1 MAEYRRMV
9 DDFGRCFTGLEV
21 HHIKRDDNK
30 AVDALARLGSQQ
42 SPVPPDVSLK
52 HLHKPSIK
60 DDKEG
65 QASTEQATTVLLVPS
80 DMFSRHLHRPIVQGG
95 DEDFPLAAE
104 CAAVFLENLDWI
116 TPYLNFLLRKELPK
130 DDEVL
135 SRQIEHRSKAYII
148 INVQLYKR
156 STSDIFQRCISPE
169 EGRQIL
175 EEIHSGEC
183 GHQLAPKALVAK
195 AFRLGFF
202 WLSAK
207 QDAARIVKICE
218 GCQRYA

>member
-1 MAEYRRMV
+1 MTEYRRTV
-9 DDFGRCFTGLEV
+9 DDFGRCFASLEV
-21 HHIKRDDNK
+21 RHIKRDDNE
-30 AVDALARLGSQQ
+30 AAYALARLSSQQ

-60 DDKEG
+60 HDNEE
-65 QASTEQATTVLLVPS
+65 EQAEEQVAAIFLVPS
-80 DMFSRHLHRPIVQGG
+80 DVFFQHLHQPSVQGG
-95 DEDFPLAAE
+95 VEDFPLVAE
-104 CAAVFLENLDWI
+104 SAAVFLVKPGWT

-135 SRQIEHRSKAYII
+135 SRQIERRSKAYTVIDD
-148 INVQLYKR
+148 QLYKR
-156 STSDIFQRCISPE
+156 STSGIFQRCISPE

-183 GHQLAPKALVAK
+183 GHHVAPKALVAK

-207 QDAARIVKICE
+207 QDA
-218 GCQRYA
+218 